1 MSLCELRWHSAVL
14 GQKLSMNVILPDAGR
29 GPFPVFYL
37 LHGLTD
43 DHTVWVRRT
52 NVERYVA
59 DLPLIVV
66 MPDGHRGFYTDH
78 VNGPAY
84 GQHVAAEVPAFIER
98 HFHAMTT
105 REGRCVGGLSMGGY
119 GALRLALA
127 HPDRY
132 ASATSHSGAVGMG
145 DRDTPR
151 DGGPVSLAEFR
162 RIFGLNPWGTNHDL
176 LHLARQAKA
185 SPAPLPAVRMD
196 CGTEDFL
203 IEDNRALHRE
213 LTQIG
218 VPHEYAEF
226 PGAHNWDY
234 WDQHVRDAIAF
245 HARAL
250 GLRRAQ

>member
-1 MSLCELRWHSAVL
+1 MALCEVRWHSAVL
-14 GQKLSMNVILPDAGR
+14 GQKLSMNVILPEVSHA
-29 GPFPVFYL
+29 PFPVFYL

-43 DHTVWVRRT
+43 DHTVWLRRT

-84 GQHVAAEVPAFIER
+84 GRYTADEIPAFVER
-98 HFHAMTT
+98 NFPAMRT
-105 REGRCVGGLSMGGY
+105 RESRCIGGLSMGGY

-132 ASATSHSGAVGMG
+132 VSATSHSGAVGMG
-145 DRDTPR
+145 DRDHPR
-151 DGGPVSLAEFR
+151 DGGPVGLAEFR
-162 RIFGLNPWGTNHDL
+162 RIFGLSPWGTDHDL
-176 LHLARQAKA
+176 LHLARAAKA
-185 SPAPLPAVRMD
+185 GPTPLPKIRMD

-203 IEDNRALHRE
+203 LDDNRTLHDE
-213 LTQIG
+213 LTKIG
-218 VPHEYAEF
+218 IPHEYEEF

-234 WDQHVRDAIAF
+234 WDQHVRQAIAF

-250 GLRRAQ
+250 GIAQ